1 MKNLDNLINKALQLH
16 KEGKFQDAI
25 NLYSDVLENKK
36 NDSQLLFLIGTA
48 YIQQGKIEKGIQE
61 LKKSISLKPENV
73 FAYSNLGN
81 ALKDLKRYDEAL
93 ISYDKAL
100 QINPNYADIHNN
112 RGSILKK
119 LKKYNEALAS

>member
-1 MKNLDNLINKALQLH
+1 MKNLDNLINKAIQLH

-48 YIQQGKIEKGIQE
+48 YIQQGKIEEGIQK
-61 LKKSISLKPENV
+61 LKKSISLKPENM
-73 FAYSNLGN
+73 FAHSNLGN

-93 ISYDKAL
+93 VSYDEAL
-100 QINPNYADIHNN
+100 RINPNLADIHNN
-112 RGSILKK
+112 RGSILQF
-119 LKKYNEALAS
+119 L

>member
-48 YIQQGKIEKGIQE
+48 YIQQGKIKEGIHKAKE
-61 LKKSISLKPENV
+61 VINSG
-73 FAYSNLGN
+73 F
-81 ALKDLKRYDEAL
+81 ALK
-93 ISYDKAL
+93 
-100 QINPNYADIHNN
+100 H
-112 RGSILKK
+112 LKK
-119 LKKYNEALAS
+119 LIDWRQENIDS